1 MSLRRHCLAAVL
13 PLLCAC
19 APQPKGVPPAD
30 TSTRRVATDVYFI
43 RGRFVAGEQ
52 PDGNSVLLRGRTGW
66 VVVDTGRHPAH
77 AAAIEAFVQGSGAPL
92 VAVVNTHWHLD
103 HVGGNL
109 PLRAAYPQVQVHA
122 SRQVTVERNGFLARY
137 RTQLET
143 LLRERVDDP
152 QAPAWREEVARI
164 DGARAFEPTHPVEA
178 DGMRTLDGRALRL
191 GLRRDA
197 VSGGDVWLF
206 DPRARVLVAGDLVT
220 LPVPL
225 LDTACPGAWVEGLAS
240 LEGVPFDVLVPGH
253 GEPMGRA
260 DFQRYRAAFGR
271 LLACAAGPD
280 SDAACTDAWLADVG
294 DLVPVAQHAHA
305 RQLLQDYYL
314 PQRLRGRPER
324 PPYCPR

>member
-30 TSTRRVATDVYFI
+30 TSARRVATDVYFI

-77 AAAIEAFVQGSGAPL
+77 AAAIEAFVEGSGAPL

-152 QAPAWREEVARI
+152 QAPAGAKRSHASTARVRSSRPIRWRRTACGPSMGERCAWGCGAMRSAVAMCGCSIR
-164 DGARAFEPTHPVEA
+164 ARACWWPVI
-178 DGMRTLDGRALRL
+178 
-191 GLRRDA
+191 
-197 VSGGDVWLF
+197 W
-206 DPRARVLVAGDLVT
+206 
-220 LPVPL
+220 
-225 LDTACPGAWVEGLAS
+225 
-240 LEGVPFDVLVPGH
+240 
-253 GEPMGRA
+253 
-260 DFQRYRAAFGR
+260 
-271 LLACAAGPD
+271 
-280 SDAACTDAWLADVG
+280 
-294 DLVPVAQHAHA
+294 
-305 RQLLQDYYL
+305 
-314 PQRLRGRPER
+314 
-324 PPYCPR
+324 